1 MAKEQLT
8 EQNKEIMRQLI
19 CNFKNTNLSVANIN
33 KDIVQLIAEMI
44 AQALQMSQ
52 ETEKMN

>member
-19 CNFKNTNLSVANIN
+19 WNFKNTNLSVANIN

>member
-8 EQNKEIMRQLI
+8 EQNKEVMRQLI
-19 CNFKNTNLSVANIN
+19 WNFKNTNLSVANIN